1 MGSNSSKRLR
11 QKTFEGPK
19 RPEQRKEF
27 PSAVTLVQP
36 HPSEEKLF
44 KELQQ
49 VGLNYDWLLQGH
61 QSPEAE
67 KVLQPPPNIP
77 QVKTQEEKGTQTD
90 EGSLLKESPEEK
102 GTQTDEGSLLKESP
116 EEKGTQTDEGSHLK
130 EPPVATWSTAEK
142 QSSGRE
148 FVDGIKAVWT
158 PGELYGL
165 LRDAPDAIKTP
176 SDFHRWL
183 RFTCM
188 VYQPSP
194 AELKKLLKLVYNYKW
209 ENVKE
214 HFDLP
219 GVDGEARWRRT
230 RDMTAWLDTQCA
242 TSIKNAAWND
252 PEFVP
257 PWLILQK
264 PGESVTDFTERFH
277 RLWNSTMSEAN
288 AFLFNLHLVDKL
300 QPHVAKL
307 LKDHVEWETFTFSKI
322 KFILENMEL
331 KGTFTSKH
339 QPSVTHPGEWRS
351 DLLALPEP
359 PRSSQTRRN
368 KKKDRCFYCSK
379 FGHWARECRARR
391 QYSLEYS
398 SQWIVF
404 E

>member
-44 KELQQ
+44 KELQH

-90 EGSLLKESPEEK
+90 RRSLLKESPAEK
-102 GTQTDEGSLLKESP
+102 GTQTDRRSLLKESP
-116 EEKGTQTDEGSHLK
+116 
-130 EPPVATWSTAEK
+130 VATRSTAEK
-142 QSSGRE
+142 ESSGRE
-148 FVDGIKAVWT
+148 LVDGIKAVWT

-165 LRDAPDAIKTP
+165 LRDAPDPIKTP

-194 AELKKLLKLVYNYKW
+194 AELKKLLKLVYNHKW

-214 HFDLP
+214 HFDWP

-230 RDMTAWLDTQCA
+230 CDMTAWLDTQCA
-242 TSIKNAAWND
+242 TSIKNTAWND

-257 PWLILQK
+257 PWMILQK
-264 PGESVTDFTERFH
+264 PGESVADFTERFH

-288 AFLFNLHLVDKL
+288 VFMFNLYLVNKL

-331 KGTFTSKH
+331 KGMFNSKH
-339 QPSVTHPGEWRS
+339 QPSVTHPEDWRS

-368 KKKDRCFYCSK
+368 KRKDRCFYCSK

-391 QYSLEYS
+391 QEDSLEYS
-398 SQWIVF
+398 SQWIVL

>member
-36 HPSEEKLF
+36 HPSEERLF

-77 QVKTQEEKGTQTD
+77 QVKTQEEKGTQAD
-90 EGSLLKESPEEK
+90 EGSLPKES
-102 GTQTDEGSLLKESP
+102 
-116 EEKGTQTDEGSHLK
+116 
-130 EPPVATWSTAEK
+130 PVATWSTAEK

-158 PGELYGL
+158 PGQLYGL

-214 HFDLP
+214 HFDLS

-300 QPHVAKL
+300 QPHVVKL

-331 KGTFTSKH
+331 KGMFTSKH

-359 PRSSQTRRN
+359 PRSSQTRSN
-368 KKKDRCFYCSK
+368 KRKDRCFYCSK

-398 SQWIVF
+398 SQWIVL